1 MAYTLRVEEAAQFA
15 SSVPILDA
23 MGVRVLEATSGHAV
37 AELPPEPNVNHFG
50 VTYAGSLY
58 SLAEMLGG
66 VLALATFDLD
76 GELAGF
82 VPLVKESTIRFRRP
96 ALGVVRATASLADA
110 EVARVR
116 SDALA
121 TGKGEFVLEATLTD
135 AGGEVVG
142 RRGAPGPDPRVRGPR
157 SAPCWASASRRC
169 TRSTASSREL
179 GLRARS
185 HDIVEDQGHLT
196 TRMFHDLARAS
207 PRGVARPRISRR

>member
-1 MAYTLRVEEAAQFA
+1 MALTGALRRAPGVAYTWRVEEAEQFT

-58 SLAEMLGG
+58 SVAEMLGG
-66 VLALATFDLD
+66 VLALASFDFD

-96 ALGVVRATASLADA
+96 ALGAVRATASLADT
-110 EVARVR
+110 EIARIR
-116 SDALA
+116 ADALA

-135 AGGEVVG
+135 AQGEVVASTVG
-142 RRGAPGPDPRVRGPR
+142 TYQVRRLD
-157 SAPCWASASRRC
+157 
-169 TRSTASSREL
+169 
-179 GLRARS
+179 
-185 HDIVEDQGHLT
+185 
-196 TRMFHDLARAS
+196 
-207 PRGVARPRISRR
+207 